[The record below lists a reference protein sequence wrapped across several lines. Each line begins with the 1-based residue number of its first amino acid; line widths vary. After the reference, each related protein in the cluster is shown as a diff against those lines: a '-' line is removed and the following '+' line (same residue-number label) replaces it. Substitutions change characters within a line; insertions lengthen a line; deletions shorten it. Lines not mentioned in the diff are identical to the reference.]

1 MTDQNSEGKMLS
13 RTDLEIFED
22 KKSTKN
28 AKPEKGKIFDYK
40 VMANIPMRGRWKPEI
55 VPSTQLF
62 YDINIM
68 DNGLYTIF
76 KNICSATFAT
86 DILNQCRLSYQSLGF
101 DDVSKRGT
109 LCYYDHVA
117 GKVCSNLL
125 PFHDTFFSQLV
136 FRRYFF

>member
-1 MTDQNSEGKMLS
+1 
-13 RTDLEIFED
+13 
-22 KKSTKN
+22 
-28 AKPEKGKIFDYK
+28 
-40 VMANIPMRGRWKPEI
+40 MRGRWKPEI

-76 KNICSATFAT
+76 KNIYSATFAT
-86 DILNQCRLSYQSLGF
+86 DILNQCRLFYQSLGF
-101 DDVSKRGT
+101 DDVSKGEH
-109 LCYYDHVA
+109 YDPVA

-136 FRRYFF
+136 IRRYFP